1 MQAARERARLPV
13 GASATLDGWS
23 RCLRSHLGR
32 LGLGV
37 ELVAAGDETSLVR
50 VDIAGRKDEA
60 DLPLPGDLLNP
71 AAIAAKA

>member
-1 MQAARERARLPV
+1 V
-13 GASATLDGWS
+13 S
-23 RCLRSHLGR
+23 
-32 LGLGV
+32 
-37 ELVAAGDETSLVR
+37 AGDETSLVR